1 MQKFV
6 LNMLIRFVM
15 SCTQVSVYTDPINF
29 LKVSATPEKQV
40 LWSGIS
46 FGRREGGGDVK
57 VELGEGAEKSSVV
70 DYALL
75 NKDYMVKKDIAR
87 KKRLVIADYPY
98 LYPDSISFND
108 ISGKDCLK

>member
-1 MQKFV
+1 
-6 LNMLIRFVM
+6 M
-15 SCTQVSVYTDPINF
+15 SCIQVSVYTHPINF
-29 LKVSATPEKQV
+29 LKVSATPEKHV
-40 LWSGIS
+40 LWSGI
-46 FGRREGGGDVK
+46 FFLGGGGGGDVK

>member
-1 MQKFV
+1 
-6 LNMLIRFVM
+6 M
-15 SCTQVSVYTDPINF
+15 SCIQVSVYTHPINLRFPRHLRNKCCDRAF
-29 LKVSATPEKQV
+29 L
-40 LWSGIS
+40 L
-46 FGRREGGGDVK
+46 GGGRGGGGGLK

>member
-1 MQKFV
+1 
-6 LNMLIRFVM
+6 MLIRFVM
-15 SCTQVSVYTDPINF
+15 SCIQVSVYTHPINF

-46 FGRREGGGDVK
+46 FGRREGWGGGGDVK

>member
-1 MQKFV
+1 
-6 LNMLIRFVM
+6 M
-15 SCTQVSVYTDPINF
+15 SCIQVSVYTHPINF

-46 FGRREGGGDVK
+46 FGRREGGGGGGDVK

>member
-1 MQKFV
+1 M
-6 LNMLIRFVM
+6 
-15 SCTQVSVYTDPINF
+15 
-29 LKVSATPEKQV
+29 E
-40 LWSGIS
+40 
-46 FGRREGGGDVK
+46 GDVK
-57 VELGEGAEKSSVV
+57 VELGEGSEKSSVV

>member
-1 MQKFV
+1 
-6 LNMLIRFVM
+6 M
-15 SCTQVSVYTDPINF
+15 SCIQVSVYTHPINF
-29 LKVSATPEKQV
+29 LKVSTCCDRAF
-40 LWSGIS
+40 LLGA
-46 FGRREGGGDVK
+46 GGGGDVK

>member
-1 MQKFV
+1 MIGHF
-6 LNMLIRFVM
+6 
-15 SCTQVSVYTDPINF
+15 F
-29 LKVSATPEKQV
+29 L
-40 LWSGIS
+40 G
-46 FGRREGGGDVK
+46 GGGGGGDVK

>member
-1 MQKFV
+1 MKLAPTTTTRAHSQQ
-6 LNMLIRFVM
+6 LAR
-15 SCTQVSVYTDPINF
+15 
-29 LKVSATPEKQV
+29 
-40 LWSGIS
+40 
-46 FGRREGGGDVK
+46 
-57 VELGEGAEKSSVV
+57 VV

-75 NKDYMVKKDIAR
+75 NKDYMIKKDIAR

>member
-1 MQKFV
+1 
-6 LNMLIRFVM
+6 MLIRFVM
-15 SCTQVSVYTDPINF
+15 SCIQVSVHTHPINF
-29 LKVSATPEKQV
+29 LKVFATPEKQV
-40 LWSGIS
+40 LWSGIF
-46 FGRREGGGDVK
+46 FGRRGGGGDVK
-57 VELGEGAEKSSVV
+57 VELGEGAEKFSVV

-75 NKDYMVKKDIAR
+75 NKDYMIKKDIAR

>member
-1 MQKFV
+1 
-6 LNMLIRFVM
+6 MLIRFVM
-15 SCTQVSVYTDPINF
+15 SCIQVSVYTHPINF
-29 LKVSATPEKQV
+29 LKVSATPE
-40 LWSGIS
+40 
-46 FGRREGGGDVK
+46 RGGGWGDVK

>member
-1 MQKFV
+1 
-6 LNMLIRFVM
+6 MLIRFVM
-15 SCTQVSVYTDPINF
+15 SCIQVSVYTHPINF
-29 LKVSATPEKQV
+29 LKVSATPEKHV

-46 FGRREGGGDVK
+46 FGRREGGGGGLK